1 MLAGERLEKTS
12 SDEINKEI
20 QDSRVDKNDLIDF

>member
-20 QDSRVDKNDLIDF
+20 RDSRVDKNDLIIF